1 MIAAANQWAQWV
13 LGVAE
18 ISGGTLTLSDDHL
31 AELARHV
38 HEAPDRKEAATALVA
53 LATRLQAIPGA
64 RPVTNQVVALA
75 ALALGDEPVTRAFHL
90 RLYGA

>member
-1 MIAAANQWAQWV
+1 MSAGANQWAQWV

-18 ISGGTLTLSDDHL
+18 ISSGQLALSDDHL

-38 HEAPDRKEAATALVA
+38 HEAPDRKDAATALVA

-75 ALALGDEPVTRAFHL
+75 ALALGDEPISQAFHL
-90 RLYGA
+90 RLYGG